1 MNIFELVGGTA
12 LTAAVVV
19 LASAQLMLL
28 ISAVIE
34 LRHVALRERHHVWGR
49 AGTSTILPK
58 VTVVIPAYNEELSIS
73 ESTKSILALTYP
85 NLEVVVVIDGGSDNT
100 LGELQKTFELVP
112 VHPIYQHRID
122 TQPVSQ
128 MYRSVSESTLLVVDK
143 ANGGKADAMNCGLNT
158 STGEL
163 ICFIDAD
170 TLIAPD
176 ALQKLA
182 VPFIDDEEVVASGG
196 MVRHSNGAVIEN
208 GIVTRLHAPRHPLA
222 AAQAVEYI
230 RAFIVGRLGWNK
242 LGGNLLIS
250 GAFGLFRRDKLLEI
264 GGYEHETIGEDMELV
279 VRLRRLGYEESR
291 PAKVVFMTAACSW
304 TEVPESLASLSNQRG
319 RWYRGLI
326 DVLIRHKKML
336 FRPTY
341 GAGGMLGMPYYLIVE
356 FLAPLLEAL
365 GIVILFIAAIRGQ
378 LTGFTLMIVACAY
391 MAGLLITTSVLLLD
405 ELANRTYS
413 SAGDRFRLVLA
424 AIFEQT
430 IVHVATVVWRING
443 LIDAMRGRSDWG
455 TMTRKGFGSS

>member
-1 MNIFELVGGTA
+1 M
-12 LTAAVVV
+12 LTVAVVV
-19 LASAQLMLL
+19 LASAQLLLL
-28 ISAVIE
+28 ISAVLE
-34 LRHVALRERHHVWGR
+34 LRHVAQRERHHVWGR
-49 AGTSTILPK
+49 ASTSTILPK
-58 VTVVIPAYNEELSIS
+58 ITVVIPAYNEERTIN
-73 ESTKSILALTYP
+73 EATRGILALTYP
-85 NLEVVVVIDGGSDNT
+85 NLEVVVVIDGGSDDT
-100 LGELQKTFELVP
+100 LGELRKGFDLVP

-128 MYRSVSESTLLVVDK
+128 MYRSASEATLLVIDK

-158 STGEL
+158 GTGEL

-182 VPFIDDEEVVASGG
+182 VPFIEDEDVVASGG
-196 MVRHSNGAVIEN
+196 MVRHANGAVIED
-208 GIVTRLHAPRHPLA
+208 GIVTKLRAPRNILA
-222 AAQAVEYI
+222 ASQAVEYI

-250 GAFGLFRRDKLLEI
+250 GAFGLFRRDKLIDI
-264 GGYEHETIGEDMELV
+264 GGYEHESIGEDMELV
-279 VRLRRLGYEESR
+279 VRLRRLGYENDR

-304 TEVPESLASLSNQRG
+304 TEVPEALDSLANQRG

-326 DVLIRHKKML
+326 DVLSRHKKML
-336 FRPTY
+336 FRPKY

-365 GIVILFIAAIRGQ
+365 GIVLLFIAAVRGQ
-378 LTGFTLMIVACAY
+378 LTTFTVLIVACAY

-405 ELANRTYS
+405 ELANRTYHTAS
-413 SAGDRFRLVLA
+413 DRFRLVLA
-424 AIFEQT
+424 ALFEQT
-430 IVHVATVVWRING
+430 IMHVATVVWRISG
-443 LIDAMRGRSDWG
+443 LVDAMRGRSDWG
-455 TMTRKGFGSS
+455 TMTRKGFGGS